1 MRRCV
6 DLVKLT
12 AVFAAAA
19 FGCVFAAGGLARP
32 TTATSRSQ
40 PATYPSEQLIGA
52 SDASAKAMLARLD
65 GSFGAVVRPPFVV
78 IGNMPARR
86 VEAMASGSVVRPA
99 KAMWHSYFRKK
110 PTHVITILLF
120 RDAKTYKHWA
130 KKLFNNADPPYFGY
144 YRPRDRT
151 MVMNIA
157 TGTGTLVHEL
167 THALIVY
174 DFPAVPLWFNE
185 GLASLH
191 EGCRVLPDRIVGVV
205 NWRLPALQ
213 KAVRGKAL
221 RPLRELITRD
231 DFYGRQR
238 GLNYAQARY
247 FVMYM
252 QKRGLLRKFYKRFR
266 DNHRGPDAAVKA
278 VEHVFG
284 AKLERIESDYLKWVM
299 TLRWSAR

>member
-6 DLVKLT
+6 DSVKLA
-12 AVFAAAA
+12 AVFGWALW
-19 FGCVFAAGGLARP
+19 AGGDAGPTTTTSRSRP
-32 TTATSRSQ
+32 TT
-40 PATYPSEQLIGA
+40 YPSKQLIRA
-52 SDASAKAMLARLD
+52 SDAAAKAMLARLD
-65 GSFGAVVRPPFVV
+65 GSFHAVVRPPFVV
-78 IGNMPARR
+78 ISNMPAGQ
-86 VEAMASGSVVRPA
+86 VEAMVAGSVVAPA
-99 KAMWHSYFRKK
+99 EAMWRSYFQRK

-120 RDAKTYKHWA
+120 QDSKTYKHWA
-130 KKLFNNADPPYFGY
+130 KKLFDNADPPYFGY

-151 MVMNIA
+151 LVMNIA

-167 THALIVY
+167 THALIAY
-174 DFPAVPLWFNE
+174 DFPAAPLWFNE

-191 EGCRVLPDRIVGVV
+191 EQCSVQPERIVGLV

-213 KAVRGKAL
+213 KAIRDKTL

-252 QKRGLLRKFYKRFR
+252 QERGLLENFYKHFR
-266 DNHRGPDAAVKA
+266 ENHTGKDAAVKTI
-278 VEHVFG
+278 EHVFDTD
-284 AKLERIESDYLKWVM
+284 LEKIESDYLKWVM
-299 TLRWSAR
+299 ELRGRST